1 MKRPPRKTPPNPRL
15 RALGLLATHPAGC
28 TEAMLAAED
37 IPADVLI
44 ELLRSGLAVARNER
58 LEDKSGTSEIT
69 RVWITEAGELVRAAE
84 F

>member
-1 MKRPPRKTPPNPRL
+1 
-15 RALGLLATHPAGC
+15 
-28 TEAMLAAED
+28 MLAAED

>member
-1 MKRPPRKTPPNPRL
+1 
-15 RALGLLATHPAGC
+15 
-28 TEAMLAAED
+28 MLAAED

-58 LEDKSGTSEIT
+58 LEDEFGTSEIT